1 MKAIFVHFYDL
12 SPHSGISKK
21 ILYQISALK
30 ECGMSVELSYMQID
44 ENGFHKRVCGD
55 TIIENYGNGTR
66 SKFLKWF
73 QFESLTNYIIDNEI
87 MFVYI
92 RSFYNVNPSLLK
104 MLRRLKEKGIKVVME
119 FPTYPYDSETKSGP
133 LKYRFIFL
141 LNRIF
146 RNKLK
151 GLIDRAVTFTDY
163 EYIHCVKTIPIS
175 NGIDFK
181 EIPLRLGNREI
192 TDTLNMIGVA
202 EIHYWHGFDRVI
214 KGLGEYYKNPHDI
227 KVIFNI
233 VGDGFD
239 QDINL
244 LHKLVSQLN
253 LQEYVHF
260 YGSKHGKE
268 LDTLFEQSDFG
279 IASLARHRTNIT
291 KIKTLKTRE
300 YAARGIPF
308 IYSEIDDDFENMP
321 YILKASAD
329 NTPIDIEKITGFV
342 KLLKLSPSDIRDTIV
357 NKLSWKVQMQKVID
371 EIFKKE

>member
-30 ECGMSVELSYMQID
+30 DCGMSVELSYMQID

-55 TIIENYGNGTR
+55 TIIENYGNGPK

-73 QFESLTNYIIDNEI
+73 QFDSLTNYIIDNEI
-87 MFVYI
+87 VFVYI

-141 LNRIF
+141 LNRLF

-151 GLIDRAVTFTDY
+151 GLVDRAVTFTDY
-163 EYIHCVKTIPIS
+163 EYIHGVKTIPIS

-181 EIPLRLGNREI
+181 EIPLRSSNREI
-192 TDTLNMIGVA
+192 TDALNMIGVA

-214 KGLGEYYKNPHDI
+214 KGLGEYYKNPQDI

-329 NTPIDIEKITGFV
+329 NTPIDIEKIAGFV
-342 KLLKLSPSDIRDTIV
+342 KLLKLSPADIRDTIV